1 MTTLKIKDAD
11 GTARY
16 LQVDGLGTEASPF
29 ISNNRLTNENGNGLG
44 VDTSTRV
51 QIGIDYAHHE
61 VHSGSMFEA
70 SVNSSAS
77 DFDTGDELWIAFKT
91 PNATK
96 ECHIEIESTV
106 TGACMFKFLQA
117 PTIAVDTGT
126 AKVAYCHNL
135 EKANVSTILSN
146 ETVPQAG
153 YYNYNE
159 DAAGGEVT
167 AGTTIIE
174 RTIGAGKDKVGG
186 QERSQEWI
194 LKKNTLYAFVLVAQ
208 ADNIRAN
215 IAIDF
220 YEHTPKTD

>member
-1 MTTLKIKDAD
+1 MATLLIKDGG

-16 LQVDGLGTEASPF
+16 LQVQGAGTLADPY
-29 ISNNRLTNENGNGLG
+29 ISDHRLTNENGNGLG

-61 VHSGSMFEA
+61 IHDGSMFEA

-96 ECHIEIESTV
+96 ELHAVIESTV
-106 TGACMFKFLQA
+106 TGACMFKFIEA
-117 PTIAVDTGT
+117 PTIALDAGT
-126 AKVAYCHNL
+126 ARVAYCHNL
-135 EKANVSTILSN
+135 DLANTATIISN

-153 YYNYNE
+153 FYNYNE
-159 DAAGGEVT
+159 DAAGGDVT

-186 QERSQEWI
+186 EARSSEWI